1 MQRLFI
7 QCLNVALLV
16 LIFIGLPAAT
26 RAQLGHWHVSSG
38 ESSSRLM
45 FWGLVLVVGGN
56 TIAALGLVKSRKER
70 KLCGQWAGIFTALL
84 LVQFAFN
91 RGYINF
97 DWLKQSLLWLQKRF
111 QETGA
116 A

>member
-7 QCLNVALLV
+7 QGLNAALLV

-26 RAQLGHWHVSSG
+26 RAQLGHWQVSAGGQSDG
-38 ESSSRLM
+38 LM
-45 FWGLVLVVGGN
+45 FWGLALAAAGN
-56 TIAALGLVKSRKER
+56 AVAALGVVKSRKER
-70 KLCGQWAGIFTALL
+70 KLCGEWAAVFAALL
-84 LVQFAFN
+84 LVLFAFN

-111 QETGA
+111 
-116 A
+116 

>member
-26 RAQLGHWHVSSG
+26 RAQLGHWWVSAG

-45 FWGLVLVVGGN
+45 FWGLALAVAGN
-56 TIAALGLVKSRKER
+56 TVAALGLVKSRKER
-70 KLCGQWAGIFTALL
+70 KLCGQWAAIFAVLF

-91 RGYINF
+91 RGCINF
-97 DWLKQSLLWLQKRF
+97 EWLKQSLLWLQRKF
-111 QETGA
+111 
-116 A
+116 